1 MNFTIY
7 LPSFGHTKIPRASDS
22 ALTPGE
28 IKQLRKRLG
37 MSIPGFAQKI
47 GVDRTTAWSYES
59 GRSSPSK
66 ESSMKIEFIDT
77 KHCIP

>member
-7 LPSFGHTKIPRASDS
+7 LPSFGHTKIPLAFDS
-22 ALTPGE
+22 ALTPAE
-28 IKQLRKRLG
+28 IKQLRKRMG

-66 ESSMKIEFIDT
+66 ESLTQIEAACST
-77 KHCIP
+77 